1 MHASETRILTTH
13 AGSLPRPA
21 RLASLHARRFA
32 GEAVDQGEFDAE
44 AAAAVSQ
51 AIANQAMAGIDIGNN
66 GEAPRESYV
75 TYVRERLS
83 GLGRRSAH
91 PMMADMARY
100 KGFLALQAPA
110 TPAASKVDM
119 AAAPMATG
127 PVAYIGAKAII
138 SECAQLA
145 DALEQAG
152 QPFVE
157 AFVSSP
163 SPGLVALAMQNAHY
177 DSLADYVGALALALA
192 EEYRAIVSAG
202 FILQIDAPDLAME
215 RHAQFAD
222 KALEEFLAFARLVVA
237 AVNGALA
244 GVPRERVRLH
254 VCWGNYE
261 GPHDLDVGLDEI
273 WPEISKAN
281 VGAFMLSIANPRHAH
296 EIRYL
301 AGGAYPPGA
310 ILVPG
315 VIDTTTNYVEHPEV
329 VAARIEMAAAAIGDP
344 SRIIAGADCGFESST
359 GFGAVAPDVA
369 LAKLA
374 SLSAGAKIAS
384 GRLFGR

>member
-91 PMMADMARY
+91 RMMADMARY

-315 VIDTTTNYVEHPEV
+315 VIDTTTNYVEHP
-329 VAARIEMAAAAIGDP
+329 
-344 SRIIAGADCGFESST
+344 
-359 GFGAVAPDVA
+359 
-369 LAKLA
+369 
-374 SLSAGAKIAS
+374 
-384 GRLFGR
+384 